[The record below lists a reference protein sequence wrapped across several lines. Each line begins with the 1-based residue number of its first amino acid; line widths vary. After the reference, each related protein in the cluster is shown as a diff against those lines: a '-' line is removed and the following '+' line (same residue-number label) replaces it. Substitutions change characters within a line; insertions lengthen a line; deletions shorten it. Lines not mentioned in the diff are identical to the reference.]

1 MCKGPE
7 TDLNLHIFSVGCPEI
22 DRMLLFRNWL
32 RSHVS
37 DRQLYER
44 TKRDLASRTWK
55 YVQNYADAK
64 TAVVTEILARAQR
77 YAQEEGLTDA

>member
-1 MCKGPE
+1 
-7 TDLNLHIFSVGCPEI
+7 
-22 DRMLLFRNWL
+22 MLLFRNWL